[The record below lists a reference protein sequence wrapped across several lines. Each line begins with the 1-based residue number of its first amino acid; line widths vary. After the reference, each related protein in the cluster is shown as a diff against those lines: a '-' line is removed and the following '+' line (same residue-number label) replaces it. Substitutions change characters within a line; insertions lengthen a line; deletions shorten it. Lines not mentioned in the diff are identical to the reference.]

1 MKLLSI
7 NAITRIMKQVCPNA
21 QVGAGVPPL
30 FRDAAFEILLDLCG
44 RAWSYVDVSP
54 HRSAHKVGR
63 NPNQPKPCSPPHP
76 TPHHRTAPQ
85 TNSAQPNGTNPPPFP
100 FPLHLS
106 RIPTP
111 PTIPTPP
118 LPTYP
123 VGPTRSPSRPPARPP
138 TQPHP
143 TPGPPL
149 QPPGHRHWGGRA
161 VAPYIYQLRSTS
173 PSSRPS

>member
-76 TPHHRTAPQ
+76 TPHHRTAPHRIQ
-85 TNSAQPNGTNPPPFP
+85 TLHNPTEPTPRPSLFPSTFPVFQLPPPSQ
-100 FPLHLS
+100 PLHC
-106 RIPTP
+106 P
-111 PTIPTPP
+111 
-118 LPTYP
+118 
-123 VGPTRSPSRPPARPP
+123 PTRSGPPGHLAAHPPARPP
-138 TQPHP
+138 NP
-143 TPGPPL
+143 TPPRAPHSNHPATGT
-149 QPPGHRHWGGRA
+149 GG
-161 VAPYIYQLRSTS
+161 VAPWRRISTN
-173 PSSRPS
+173 